1 MSFNAKMSIYIP
13 RIFTNIS
20 KERIMDTFDKKL
32 DIGKVSSVDLIPKEG
47 KNGDYYNSAYI
58 HFDFWYDNNHS
69 RNIQEKIKSG
79 KETRIVYDDPWYWI
93 ILENHAVKTPNRK
106 LRIDLTGLKP
116 EKPEKPERN
125 DLESV
130 KHELFPYEVYDFESQ
145 AVSESYDL
153 VDAEYANQLEDL
165 VADLRCQ
172 LAAMEA
178 ERDYKESLMRD
189 ELESLKNELSC
200 YDSQDYPIY

>member
-1 MSFNAKMSIYIP
+1 MSTNMSLYIP
-13 RIFTNIS
+13 RVFTNIS
-20 KERIMDTFDKKL
+20 KERIMDTFDAKL

-58 HFDFWYDNNHS
+58 HFDFWYDNNHT
-69 RNIQEKIKSG
+69 RNIQEKIRSG

-93 ILENHAVKTPNRK
+93 ILENHAVKTPNQRR

-116 EKPEKPERN
+116 EKPERN
-125 DLESV
+125 DLDSV

-145 AVSESYDL
+145 VLSESYDL
-153 VDAEYANQLEDL
+153 VDAEYANQLEHL

-172 LAAMEA
+172 LAAVEA
-178 ERDYKESLMRD
+178 EMRFKENLMRD
-189 ELESLKNELSC
+189 ELECLKNQSE
-200 YDSQDYPIY
+200 SQNCVC